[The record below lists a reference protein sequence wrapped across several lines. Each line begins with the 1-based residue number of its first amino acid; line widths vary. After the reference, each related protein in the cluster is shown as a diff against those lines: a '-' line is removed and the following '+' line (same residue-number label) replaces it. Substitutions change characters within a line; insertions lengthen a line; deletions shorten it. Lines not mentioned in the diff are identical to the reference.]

1 LDIKI
6 AMQKVVDLGRVIK
19 SNVSSKTNYF
29 VDGIQDKSLV
39 GEDGLSTKEE
49 KAYDLINKGIN
60 IKVIN
65 ESQFMSL
72 IGYL

>member
-1 LDIKI
+1 MEIKT
-6 AMQKVVDLGRVIK
+6 AMQKVVDLGGVIK
-19 SNVSSKTNYF
+19 SGVSSKTHYL
-29 VDGIQDKSLV
+29 VIGIQDKSLV
-39 GEDGLSTKEE
+39 CEDGLSTEGE
-49 KAYDLINKGIN
+49 KAYDLINKEIN

>member
-1 LDIKI
+1 MDRKT
-6 AMQKVVDLGRVIK
+6 AMQKVVDLGGVIK
-19 SNVSSKTNYF
+19 SGVSSKTHYL

-72 IGYL
+72 IG

>member
-1 LDIKI
+1 KK
-6 AMQKVVDLGRVIK
+6 AMQKVVDLGGDIK
-19 SNVSSKTNYF
+19 SGVSRNTSF
-29 VDGIQDKSLV
+29 LVVGVQDKSLV

-60 IKVIN
+60 IKIIN

-72 IGYL
+72 ID